1 MAVKVLVVDDS
12 SFFRRRVS
20 EIINQSPALEVIATA
35 NNGLEAVE
43 MTGKLKPDVITM
55 DVEMPVMDGI
65 TAVKKIM
72 ATNPVPIL
80 MFSSLTHQG
89 ASATLDALEAGAA
102 DFLPKKFEDIARNKE
117 EAIALLQ
124 QRIKAIANR
133 RVSRLLTTKAPKKA
147 TASRAQIRP
156 VSPAL
161 QKLSKSKEARVS
173 SALNKPLAN
182 KVESNDTPQ
191 TVTRKHF
198 KASGKSYDIL
208 AIGTST
214 GGPVA
219 LQTVLSEL
227 PANFRLPIVLIQHM
241 PGTFTKAFAARLNGI
256 CKIKVKEASDG
267 DLLQPGCAYLAPG
280 GKQMLIDSRSG
291 RSKIRIH
298 EGSEKLNYKPSVDIT
313 FASLSKSYSSKVLA
327 IILTGMGA
335 DGRDGSRML
344 KEQGSVI
351 WAQDEASCV
360 VYGMPQ
366 AVTKAGF
373 ATESLPLDQVAR
385 RIKVELKY
393 E

>member
-20 EIINQSPALEVIATA
+20 EIINNSPALEVVATA
-35 NNGLEAVE
+35 NNGLEAIE
-43 MTGKLKPDVITM
+43 MVAKIKPDVVTM
-55 DVEMPVMDGI
+55 DIEMPVMDGI
-65 TAVKKIM
+65 TAVQKIM
-72 ATNPVPIL
+72 ACNPVPIL

-89 ASATLDALEAGAA
+89 ASATLDALEAGAV

-117 EAIALLQ
+117 EAITLLQ

-133 RVSRLLTTKAPKKA
+133 RVSRILTRVKA
-147 TASRAQIRP
+147 TTAASRTQVR
-156 VSPAL
+156 PAL
-161 QKLSKSKEARVS
+161 SALKKLNRSSGAR
-173 SALNKPLAN
+173 ANTTLNKPAVS
-182 KVESNDTPQ
+182 KVVSNEAPQ
-191 TVTRKHF
+191 LVTKKHF
-198 KASGKSYDIL
+198 KASGKSFDIL

-227 PANFRLPIVLIQHM
+227 PANFKLPILLIQHM
-241 PGTFTKAFAARLNGI
+241 PGTFTKAFADRLNGI

-267 DLLQPGCAYLAPG
+267 DLLKPGCAYLAPG
-280 GKQMLIDSRSG
+280 GKQMLIDGRSG
-291 RSKIRIH
+291 QSKIRIH

-313 FASLSKSYSSKVLA
+313 FASLSKSYTNKVLA
-327 IILTGMGA
+327 VVLTGMGA
-335 DGRDGSRML
+335 DGRDGARML
-344 KEQGSVI
+344 KEKGSVI

-366 AVTKAGF
+366 AVARAGI
-373 ATESLPLDQVAR
+373 ATESLALDQVAR